1 MQRQEARKGVRQA
14 VKATIL
20 GHPEVTIPCEI
31 IDFSRSGIGITV
43 RQEIALGS
51 AVKVDWDT
59 HFLVGRVRRV
69 SEEGGEHHV
78 GLELLYCSKWEAI
91 EAEPPVVA

>member
-1 MQRQEARKGVRQA
+1 M
-14 VKATIL
+14 
-20 GHPEVTIPCEI
+20 
-31 IDFSRSGIGITV
+31 
-43 RQEIALGS
+43 GS
-51 AVKVDWDT
+51 ALKVDWDT